1 MTRPDKV
8 HHIVA
13 RYLAFGILW
22 ITLSDYF
29 LAWFIKDPDNWSL
42 AQTYKG
48 WFFVL
53 FTAAL
58 LYYLITRYYRDL
70 EVLHERAT
78 LLEDFIDRVYHE
90 RNVAIVLWDMA
101 GRIYKVNRLIGE
113 YHGQKPESLAGG
125 NLHETAVMGE
135 DDLEDRIRTLKV
147 SKGLAK
153 HETVI
158 TDREGEAHIIHWND
172 GVYDG
177 KGPEPMILSM
187 GTDVTREVKS
197 RRQLEYLAYHD
208 PVTGLFNRDRLA
220 VRMTALIQDQEAFT
234 LCLVDLKGFKV
245 LNDFHG
251 YRFGDKVLGLM
262 GEILRENFE
271 MADIYRWVGDKFLL
285 IIRDQALAS
294 QKLDRLRGVLEK
306 NLTCDG
312 ITFRNEIN
320 LGMVRYPDHG
330 EAFSDLLKRCEM
342 ALAAGK
348 KRGEA
353 VVFEESF
360 EAGIKRGYLI
370 REALKRA
377 LEEDALFL
385 VFQPIYDMVTRKVVG
400 LETLLRWR
408 DPVLGEISPKE
419 FIPMAE
425 ESSLI
430 LEVDQWVMRQTF
442 SLIRRHRE
450 ALGRITVS
458 INLSGKTLTSP
469 GFSGYLARVL
479 EDCPIDP
486 GGLGFEV
493 TEYSLIEEWEDSL
506 EAIHFLKSLGFKLIL
521 DDFGTLYSSLN
532 YLAKLPLDVLKI
544 DKVYVD
550 SLLERGKEERIVAII
565 LKLTHDPGSKRGG
578 RHRKPGTGGGP
589 QGHGLSLRPGL
600 LFLEAPGP

>member
-1 MTRPDKV
+1 MARSDKV

-53 FTAAL
+53 ITAVL
-58 LYYLITRYYRDL
+58 LYYLIHHYYRSL
-70 EVLHERAT
+70 EVLHERTT

-101 GRIYKVNRLIGE
+101 GRIYKVNRRIGE
-113 YHGQKPESLAGG
+113 YLGQKPENLVGR
-125 NLHETAVMGE
+125 NLHETAAMGR
-135 DDLEDRIRTLKV
+135 DDLDDRIKALKA
-147 SKGLAK
+147 SRGLTK

-158 TDREGEAHIIHWND
+158 TDLEGEAHIIHWND

-177 KGPEPMILSM
+177 KGEEPMILSM
-187 GTDVTREVKS
+187 GTDVTREMKS

-208 PVTGLFNRDRLA
+208 PVTGLFNRDRLP
-220 VRMTALIQDQEAFT
+220 VRMAALIRDQEAFT
-234 LCLVDLKGFKV
+234 LCLVDLKGFKE

-285 IIRDQALAS
+285 IIRDQALES
-294 QKLDRLRGVLEK
+294 EKLARLRGVLAK

-330 EAFSDLLKRCEM
+330 EAFSDLLKRCEL
-342 ALAAGK
+342 ALVAGK
-348 KRGEA
+348 KKGEA

-370 REALKRA
+370 REALKKA
-377 LEEDALFL
+377 LEEDALSL
-385 VFQPIYDMVTRKVVG
+385 VFQPIYDLVTREVVG

-430 LEVDQWVMRQTF
+430 LEVDQWVMKQTF
-442 SLIRRHRE
+442 SLIRRYRE

-469 GFSGYLARVL
+469 GFSGYLSRVL

-493 TEYSLIEEWEDSL
+493 TEYSLIED
-506 EAIHFLKSLGFKLIL
+506 
-521 DDFGTLYSSLN
+521 
-532 YLAKLPLDVLKI
+532 
-544 DKVYVD
+544 
-550 SLLERGKEERIVAII
+550 
-565 LKLTHDPGSKRGG
+565 
-578 RHRKPGTGGGP
+578 
-589 QGHGLSLRPGL
+589 
-600 LFLEAPGP
+600 